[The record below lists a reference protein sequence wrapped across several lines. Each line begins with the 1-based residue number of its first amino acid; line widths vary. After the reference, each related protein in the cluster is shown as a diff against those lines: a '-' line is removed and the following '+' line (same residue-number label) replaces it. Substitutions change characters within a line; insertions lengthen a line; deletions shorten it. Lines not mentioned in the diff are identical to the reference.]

1 MSQQQQYLAHSVQG
15 SALESAKRS
24 ADARRQTDLALDL
37 IILEAGLRLKVLPL
51 RDAAIR
57 GRQLRFSEAERR
69 ARQRTLFD
77 FGGSGPLRIID
88 VGLFADTVV
97 RRRDAAQRVQI
108 SLRSNTQR

>member
-1 MSQQQQYLAHSVQG
+1 MSQQQQYLAHSVQA

-37 IILEAGLRLKVLPL
+37 IIIEAGLRLKVLPL

-77 FGGSGPLRIID
+77 LGGSGPLRIID
-88 VGLFADTVV
+88 VGLFADTVA
-97 RRRDAAQRVQI
+97 RRRDVAERLWRA
-108 SLRSNTQR
+108 LRSHAPR

>member
-1 MSQQQQYLAHSVQG
+1 MSQQQQYLAHSVQD

-77 FGGSGPLRIID
+77 LGGSGPLRIID
-88 VGLFADTVV
+88 VGLFADTVA
-97 RRRDAAQRVQI
+97 RCPDAAQRVQI